1 MNRKKKNP
9 FSWPFAKLRQQWI
22 DRADQFIANA
32 AEELEDIDPAI
43 GAQRP
48 LHFRKYRRAARYYER
63 SAEYYRRAGLGAM
76 SSASWQDA
84 AECWACVGEQEEC
97 QRCEAEDNRIDVFYE
112 DDGE

>member
-22 DRADQFIANA
+22 ARADQFIAKA

-48 LHFRKYRRAARYYER
+48 LHFRKFRRAARYYER

-76 SSASWQDA
+76 ASASWQDA
-84 AECWACVGEQEEC
+84 ASSWESVGDTLERL
-97 QRCEAEDNRIDVFYE
+97 RCERENDKIDVFYE
-112 DDGE
+112 E